1 MMVEG
6 LEVVTELCR
15 NLWRPEEQC
24 RANTFSCGESCE
36 LLQPHLH
43 GAATSLAASDD
54 QNGIVTSDG
63 ADDLAPAG
71 AVERQAQRLRAA
83 RRRFQDEQRAD
94 AFGRN
99 EHGGKQLLQMLPDAS
114 AGSAFRTGRVMRAAI
129 RRGDLCES
137 ELANIARQGRLRHA
151 VAFSFETLAQLLL
164 AAYRLASNDSQDG
177 RVALRF
183 HGAEI

>member
-1 MMVEG
+1 MVEG
-6 LEVVTELCR
+6 LEVVIELCR
-15 NLWRPEEQC
+15 KLWRPEEQC

-71 AVERQAQRLRAA
+71 AVERQAQRLRTA
-83 RRRFQDEQRAD
+83 RRRLQDEQRAD

-99 EHGGKQLLQMLPDAS
+99 EHGGKQLLQVRPDATP
-114 AGSAFRTGRVMRAAI
+114 GGTFRPGCVMRTAVGG
-129 RRGDLCES
+129 RDLRES
-137 ELANIARQGRLRHA
+137 ELTDVARQRRLRHV
-151 VAFSFETLAQLLL
+151 VAF
-164 AAYRLASNDSQDG
+164 
-177 RVALRF
+177 
-183 HGAEI
+183 

>member
-1 MMVEG
+1 MVEG
-6 LEVVTELCR
+6 LEVVIELCR
-15 NLWRPEEQC
+15 KLWRPEEQC

-83 RRRFQDEQRAD
+83 RCRLQDEQRAD
-94 AFGRN
+94 PFGRN
-99 EHGGKQLLQMLPDAS
+99 EHGGKQLLQVLPDA
-114 AGSAFRTGRVMRAAI
+114 APGGAFRSGRVMRAAI
-129 RRGDLCES
+129 RRGHLREA
-137 ELANIARQGRLRHA
+137 ELANVTRQRRLRHV
-151 VAFSFETLAQLLL
+151 VAFGLETLAQLLL
-164 AAYRLASNDSQDG
+164 AAYRLSSDDPQDG
-177 RVALRF
+177 CVTLRF